1 MSTFRSSIRKLT
13 EHLTSEDVQ
22 SMRFLCESAIPTGRL
37 EKTHDALTLFQAL
50 EEHGKL
56 SANNLYFLNSLLEG
70 IGKAHL
76 MRLLTEE
83 VQSLPSSRAVPVHTE
98 PLDYRGILNHVAT
111 KLTERDIREMLYL
124 FQDLN
129 APRMH
134 ETLGN
139 DAREFVLHLERRQI
153 IAPDNLNKLKW
164 GLNEVG
170 RVDLAQF
177 IAECDIYP
185 SFEPRTF
192 LGHQNTGS
200 QGTVPPARGM

>member
-22 SMRFLCESAIPTGRL
+22 SMSESAISTGRL

-83 VQSLPSSRAVPVHTE
+83 VQSLPSSRAVPVYTE